1 MVHHFNKD
9 LDIKCILSI
18 WHKNSLKIPNGLSE
32 AVNQGTDK
40 VVSVAKNKKSFYKNS
55 RNKYLS

>member
-40 VVSVAKNKKSFYKNS
+40 VVSVAKNKVFLQKF
-55 RNKYLS
+55 